1 MVVPSFELSFMRTS
15 DAAYREYVYER
26 KHVMHGASSEST
38 APRRQANPPPY
49 NSGRRPGEWRNNDYQ
64 RLLTKDPIR
73 VCHDLW
79 DF

>member
-26 KHVMHGASSEST
+26 KHVMHWASSEST
-38 APRRQANPPPY
+38 PWRNDDYQRLSKSTP
-49 NSGRRPGEWRNNDYQ
+49 WRNNDYQ